1 MRKKYKSGLGLHA
14 CLGLMLAVFGCFL
27 TAGCERDRWD
37 HKPPSGQG
45 SIIVDNRTSNGIYVY
60 LDGYYTNRVSSFDH
74 ETYDL
79 NPAVRRVVLDQTNG
93 QRSWRGD
100 VDVIEGKLT
109 VVEVRSETGDSGYD
123 VRIYLD

>member
-93 QRSWRGD
+93 QPSAFPSVSMAD
-100 VDVIEGKLT
+100 QIQPPTFGKSHGASIFHQT
-109 VVEVRSETGDSGYD
+109 
-123 VRIYLD
+123 